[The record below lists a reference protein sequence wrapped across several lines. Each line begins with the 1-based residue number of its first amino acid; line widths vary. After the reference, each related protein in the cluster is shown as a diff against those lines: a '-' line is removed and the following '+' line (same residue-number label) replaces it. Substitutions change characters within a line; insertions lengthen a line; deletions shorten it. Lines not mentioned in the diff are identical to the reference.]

1 MRGALCIPDAQGV
14 NPGLILSPTTAAA
27 SCIRSRRRGAERS
40 ETNTVHPH
48 YARRSGPGVGSSLAR
63 LSGSQGLTSTAGTSW
78 PARGHQPAP
87 APNLNCQ
94 RLRLEPVL
102 QRTSGTPHINADSVT
117 VELGLVQS
125 GGPEGAPAPMPFGS
139 HTIEVAEA
147 SAPALGTLV
156 TLTFALQ
163 A

>member
-1 MRGALCIPDAQGV
+1 M
-14 NPGLILSPTTAAA
+14 
-27 SCIRSRRRGAERS
+27 
-40 ETNTVHPH
+40 
-48 YARRSGPGVGSSLAR
+48 
-63 LSGSQGLTSTAGTSW
+63 
-78 PARGHQPAP
+78 
-87 APNLNCQ
+87 
-94 RLRLEPVL
+94 
-102 QRTSGTPHINADSVT
+102 T